1 MRRARKT
8 RLQDGQCGIMTHWNE
23 GRNDWFYSDAYR
35 TAANIGLD
43 FEWFGIDCGQR
54 IMADRIQEF
63 LLSFLLLKRRNI
75 IMEKDMT
82 SGNPTRLILGFAIP
96 LLFGLLFQQ
105 FYSIVD
111 TIIVGHYLGVNSL
124 ASVGATG
131 SVNFLITGFC
141 IGMCSGFAI
150 PVAQEFGARNEQLLR
165 RYVANC
171 VWLSMIFAMVVTVA
185 VVALCRPILQITRTP
200 ANIIDES
207 YSYIVIIFLGIP
219 VVYLYNM
226 TAAVLRS
233 LGDSKTPVIFLVM
246 ASILNIFLDLL
257 CIIAFHMGVSGA
269 AAATVA
275 SQAIAGVCC
284 LVFMYKKYTI
294 LRLSGEEWKWD
305 SQSARKLCGMGIPMG
320 LQYSIT
326 AIGGVVLQSAVNA
339 IGSDAVAAVTV
350 GNKLNMFLI
359 CPLDAMGTTMAT
371 YGGQNLG
378 AGKLDRIDSGLK
390 SCVTLGAIYSVIAIV
405 VVCTV
410 GRSILLLF
418 LDADEMAILDNAY
431 TFVNINAI
439 FYFSLALVD
448 IIRYLIQGMGHSRLA
463 LLAGAFEMIARG
475 LMGFALVPLF
485 GFRAVCFAH
494 PLAWIFADLF
504 LIPALFHVRKKAAQ
518 IVAISSKEGSNI

>member
-1 MRRARKT
+1 MINLNILINAE
-8 RLQDGQCGIMTHWNE
+8 RLKKPECLFVRGRE
-23 GRNDWFYSDAYR
+23 G
-35 TAANIGLD
+35 
-43 FEWFGIDCGQR
+43 
-54 IMADRIQEF
+54 
-63 LLSFLLLKRRNI
+63 
-75 IMEKDMT
+75 IMEKDLT
-82 SGNPTRLILGFAIP
+82 NGNPMRLILAFAIP

-141 IGMCSGFAI
+141 IGTCSGFAI

-171 VWLSMIFAMVVTVA
+171 IWLSLIFAAVMTVA
-185 VVALCRPILQITRTP
+185 VVALCRPILQIMRTP

-207 YSYIVIIFLGIP
+207 YRYIVIIFLGIP

-246 ASILNIFLDLL
+246 AAILNIFLDLL
-257 CIIAFHMGVSGA
+257 CIIAFHMGVAGA
-269 AAATVA
+269 AVATVA

-284 LVFMYKKYTI
+284 LVFMYKKFTI

-305 SQSARKLCGMGIPMG
+305 GQTAGRLCGMGIPMG

-326 AIGGVVLQSAVNA
+326 AIGGVILQSAVNA

-350 GNKLNMFLI
+350 GNKLNMLLI

-378 AGKLDRIDSGLK
+378 AGKLNRIDSGLR
-390 SCVTLGAIYSVIAIV
+390 SCVILGAIYSVIAIV
-405 VVCTV
+405 VAYTA
-410 GRSILLLF
+410 GKSILLLF
-418 LDADEMAILDNAY
+418 LDADETVILDNAY
-431 TFVNINAI
+431 TFVKINVM
-439 FYFSLALVD
+439 FFFFLALVD
-448 IIRYLIQGMGHSRLA
+448 IVRYLIQGMGHSRLA
-463 LLAGAFEMIARG
+463 LFAGAFEMIARG
-475 LMGFALVPLF
+475 LMGFVLVPLF

-494 PLAWIFADLF
+494 PLAWILADLF
-504 LIPALFHVRKKAAQ
+504 LIPAFFYVRRKAAQ
-518 IVAISSKEGSNI
+518 IVANA